1 MPQEGDPSREA
12 GLAPPQPAAPTLP
25 RARLAIDFEHPLKSG
40 TIRVW
45 LGATLIVDEALD
57 GRVTRNLMALKVR
70 KGTFREVLDVKPGW
84 YTLTVEVK
92 WDETR
97 RLERISGNLRV
108 GSPMH
113 LKIRIGRLRKDLSVD
128 WETLPRPG
136 TESTTRSL
144 PGAPP
149 PRPTGAEA
157 GL

>member
-1 MPQEGDPSREA
+1 MPQESDPSREA
-12 GLAPPQPAAPTLP
+12 GLAPPQPEAPTLP

-45 LGATLIVDEALD
+45 LGATLIIDEALD

-70 KGTFREVLDVKPGW
+70 KGTFREVLEVKPGR

-128 WETLPRPG
+128 WETLARPG
-136 TESTTRSL
+136 TGSNSV
-144 PGAPP
+144 AP
-149 PRPTGAEA
+149 
-157 GL
+157 